1 MNENYDVIVLG
12 TGLKEC
18 IISGLM
24 SVEGKKVLHVDKNPY
39 YGGESASLNLVQ
51 LFEKFGRKEEP
62 KESVYG
68 PPRDY
73 NVDLVPK
80 FILASGVLV
89 KMLIKT
95 EVTKYLEFR
104 SVSGSY
110 VYKDKKIHKVPAS
123 DGEAVKSSLMGLF
136 EKRRCKKFFEFVQD
150 FESDKPKTHGGWDLK
165 TTPMKT
171 VFKKFDLESET
182 QDFIGHAL
190 ALYTDDEYLEQPALP
205 TIERVRLY
213 CESLSRYGNS
223 PYVYPMYGL
232 GELPQAFARLSAIY
246 GGTYMLN
253 KPIDEIIYENGVA
266 VGIKSEGEVAKAK
279 ILVGDP
285 SYFPTKVKK
294 VGQVVR
300 AIAIL
305 DHTIHDTD
313 KSDSCQIIIPQKQIG
328 RKSDIYIMLVSA
340 SHGIAAEGKRIAI
353 ISTTVETNDPSKE
366 LAPAFSLLGNVI
378 DSFTCVS
385 DVYEPI
391 EDGQK
396 DKVFISTSYDA
407 TSHFESVGDDVISL
421 YRRITGK
428 ELDLTP
434 KDEN

>member
-1 MNENYDVIVLG
+1 MNENYDAIVLG

-18 IISGLM
+18 IISGLL
-24 SVEGKKVLHVDKNPY
+24 SVEGKKVLHVDKNLY
-39 YGGESASLNLVQ
+39 YGGESASLNLLQ

-62 KESVYG
+62 SENVYG
-68 PPRDY
+68 GPRDY

-110 VYKDKKIHKVPAS
+110 VYKDKKIHKVPSS
-123 DGEAVKSSLMGLF
+123 DTEAVKSSLMGLF

-150 FESDKPKTHGGWDLK
+150 FEADKPKTHGGWDLK

-279 ILVGDP
+279 FLVGDP

-300 AIAIL
+300 AIAII

-328 RKSDIYIMLVSA
+328 RKSDIYIMLVSS
-340 SHGIAAEGKRIAI
+340 SHGIAASGKRIAI
-353 ISTTVETNDPSKE
+353 ISTTVETSDPSKE

-378 DSFTCVS
+378 DSFTSVS
-385 DVYEPI
+385 DVYEPL

-407 TSHFESVGDDVISL
+407 TSHFESVGEDVISL